1 MEWRVLPKSTTTVAK
16 QRCADGMEMTAGSRK
31 LDIRKKWWSVTLDED
46 LIECRATVPREGHD
60 RIKVLAGL
68 LGEKLPILVGKLV
81 ISALTMYERGV
92 EDIPEIEAAPQAAMA
107 HAALKSSA
115 GNSGDDLC
123 RAILGSRFP
132 DDNGAARMRQC
143 AMVTAISVEAAA
155 GHMPSVSTIARLTG
169 NHQSQIMLLAQV
181 LEDRNVLLRIHT
193 PNVKKGRAAKML
205 QIRADAVAELD
216 KIHVK
221 TTGRSIFDEP
231 GKAESTAVAGD
242 APK

>member
-1 MEWRVLPKSTTTVAK
+1 MARIVELHYNGRQ
-16 QRCADGMEMTAGSRK
+16 QRDADGIGMIAGSRK

-46 LIECRATVPREGHD
+46 LVECRATVPKEGHD

-92 EDIPEIEAAPQAAMA
+92 EEIPDIEATRAVVDRIASNA
-107 HAALKSSA
+107 SA
-115 GNSGDDLC
+115 GNSIDDLC
-123 RAILGSRFP
+123 RAILHSRFP
-132 DDNGAARMRQC
+132 EDNGAARMRQC
-143 AMVTAISVEAAA
+143 AMVTAIVVEANA

-169 NHQSQIMLLAQV
+169 NHPSQIMLLAQV
-181 LEDRNVLLRIHT
+181 LEDRDVLLRIHT

-205 QIRADAVAELD
+205 QIRADALAGLD

-221 TTGRSIFDEP
+221 ATGRSIFETSDET
-231 GKAESTAVAGD
+231 ESGAVPSGASD
-242 APK
+242 

>member
-1 MEWRVLPKSTTTVAK
+1 M
-16 QRCADGMEMTAGSRK
+16 GMIAGSRK

-46 LIECRATVPREGHD
+46 LVECRATVPKEGHD

-92 EDIPEIEAAPQAAMA
+92 EEAPEIEAARQAAMA
-107 HAALKSSA
+107 QVASRSSA
-115 GNSGDDLC
+115 GTSVGDLC
-123 RAILGSRFP
+123 RAILRSRFP

-143 AMVTAISVEAAA
+143 AMVTAIAVEADA

-169 NHQSQIMLLAQV
+169 NHPSQIMLLAQV

-216 KIHVK
+216 KVHIK
-221 TTGRSIFDEP
+221 ATGRPILEAP
-231 GKAESTAVAGD
+231 ESVAVAD
-242 APK
+242 DVSK

>member
-1 MEWRVLPKSTTTVAK
+1 M
-16 QRCADGMEMTAGSRK
+16 GMIAGSRK

-46 LIECRATVPREGHD
+46 LVECRATVPKEGHD

-92 EDIPEIEAAPQAAMA
+92 EEAPEIEAARQAAMA
-107 HAALKSSA
+107 HAASKSSA
-115 GNSGDDLC
+115 GVSVGDLC
-123 RAILGSRFP
+123 RGILGSRFP
-132 DDNGAARMRQC
+132 EDNGAARMRQC
-143 AMVTAISVEAAA
+143 AMVTAIAVEADA

-169 NHQSQIMLLAQV
+169 NHPSQIMLLAQV

-205 QIRADAVAELD
+205 QLRADAVAELD
-216 KIHVK
+216 KVHIKV
-221 TTGRSIFDEP
+221 TGRPILEAP
-231 GKAESTAVAGD
+231 ESVAVAD
-242 APK
+242 DVSK

>member
-1 MEWRVLPKSTTTVAK
+1 MAWRVLPNSITTVAE
-16 QRCADGMEMTAGSRK
+16 QYCTDGMEMTAGSRK

-46 LIECRATVPREGHD
+46 LVECRATVPKEGHD

-92 EDIPEIEAAPQAAMA
+92 EEVPEIEAVRQAAMA
-107 HAALKSSA
+107 HAALNPDG
-115 GNSGDDLC
+115 GNAIDELC

-132 DDNGAARMRQC
+132 GDNGAARMRQC
-143 AMVTAISVEAAA
+143 AMVTAIAVEAAA

-169 NHQSQIMLLAQV
+169 SHPSQIMLLAQA
-181 LEDRNVLLRIHT
+181 LEDRSVLLRIHT

-205 QIRADAVAELD
+205 QIRADAVAQLD
-216 KIHVK
+216 KVHV
-221 TTGRSIFDEP
+221 TATGQSIFD
-231 GKAESTAVAGD
+231 AGIEEQ
-242 APK
+242 AGPMRLPR

>member
-1 MEWRVLPKSTTTVAK
+1 
-16 QRCADGMEMTAGSRK
+16 MTAGSHK
-31 LDIRKKWWSVTLDED
+31 LDIRKKWWSVTLDEN
-46 LIECRATVPREGHD
+46 LVECRATVPREGHD

-92 EDIPEIEAAPQAAMA
+92 EEVPEIAAAPQAAMA
-107 HAALKSSA
+107 HPASKSSV
-115 GNSGDDLC
+115 GNSADDLC
-123 RAILGSRFP
+123 RAILSSRFP

-143 AMVTAISVEAAA
+143 AMVTAIAVEAAA

-169 NHQSQIMLLAQV
+169 NHPSQIMLLAQV

-205 QIRADAVAELD
+205 QIRADAVVALD
-216 KIHVK
+216 KIHLK
-221 TTGRSIFDEP
+221 ATGRSIFHE
-231 GKAESTAVAGD
+231 AESGPVQDD
-242 APK
+242 ASK